1 MAEPDNLRA
10 IRSGTVSGSCHLMRG
25 TFMCYS
31 LALSSALIQATT
43 DHPVAQFP
51 FAQFLH
57 IVRGDCHVDA
67 SDEEATGAAEVLR
80 KMAPI
85 SPRDRGHISPSICRD
100 PLSRLYHRRKTLR
113 NHFVIHSEP
122 PPAHPGM
129 WRHIAAQFVQHEGLR
144 MVLNPLVEEVER
156 TVCGTGAPHPFVCAM
171 ASFIASWEANAGFNA
186 MGTPRSTEIP
196 RMYCRTAV

>member
-1 MAEPDNLRA
+1 M
-10 IRSGTVSGSCHLMRG
+10 LMR
-25 TFMCYS
+25 
-31 LALSSALIQATT
+31 ATKKL
-43 DHPVAQFP
+43 PVLQKS
-51 FAQFLH
+51 
-57 IVRGDCHVDA
+57 C
-67 SDEEATGAAEVLR
+67 R

-122 PPAHPGM
+122 LPAHRGM

-156 TVCGTGAPHPFVCAM
+156 TVHSAGLPHAIRLFGNLLSRQCHGIIHC
-171 ASFIASWEANAGFNA
+171 F
-186 MGTPRSTEIP
+186 MGS
-196 RMYCRTAV
+196 